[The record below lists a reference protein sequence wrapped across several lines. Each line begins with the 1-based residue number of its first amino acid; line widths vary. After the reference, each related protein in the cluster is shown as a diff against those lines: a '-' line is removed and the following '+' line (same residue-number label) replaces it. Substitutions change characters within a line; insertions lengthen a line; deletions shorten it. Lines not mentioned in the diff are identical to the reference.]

1 METPQRKRVGVALG
15 GGVVR
20 GMAHLGVLAAL
31 EHGGIP
37 VDVVAGTSVGSLIGA
52 FYSTGKPPDELARL
66 TNGLGWRHMIRP
78 VWFGDGFVSF
88 AGLEQWLV
96 GQIGDLQF
104 SDLARPFA
112 VVASDIDNWRS
123 VILREGRVAAAVRA
137 SCSVPGLIQPVE
149 IRGRR
154 LADGG
159 ITNSVPV
166 DAARLLGAEYVIG
179 VNIFGGLPRKRRG
192 PLKIGIRGAGKHG
205 PLVRRRVGD
214 RRLRDLTRRR
224 SLELSALRAP
234 GGAYRPGEGCG
245 RGRSAG
251 NPGGAG
257 PVVNSQ
263 AREDYGYPE
272 PRRHGAAAPG
282 CHGSAFTSRTCRV
295 HPPRM
300 AVV

>member
-52 FYSTGKPPDELARL
+52 FYSTGKPPDELTRL

-88 AGLEQWLV
+88 AGLERWLV

-192 PLKIGIRGAGKHG
+192 PLKMGFAALESMIRWSGGG
-205 PLVRRRVGD
+205 LVTADCVISPAID
-214 RRLRDLTRRR
+214 HLSYLRFAHRE
-224 SLELSALRAP
+224 ELIAL
-234 GGAYRPGEGCG
+234 G
-245 RGRSAG
+245 R
-251 NPGGAG
+251 
-257 PVVNSQ
+257 
-263 AREDYGYPE
+263 
-272 PRRHGAAAPG
+272 AAAEEKVPEIRAALG
-282 CHGSAFTSRTCRV
+282 L
-295 HPPRM
+295 
-300 AVV
+300 